1 MKNRTT
7 YFVYQLILILCQIGI
22 VYGLDYQA
30 TECSGYGFY
39 NVFAIQLFFTAEFII
54 STLIVSFQAE
64 YFFEN
69 VGIVIT
75 LRYKSKQKIY
85 AFIIIQIF
93 AELILYKIIA
103 TIAYVIVT
111 IVLFGELNIENLFL
125 NLLFNILLGC
135 IICIFQIFIEIKFN
149 AKTALVIIN
158 TYFIVSTIAG
168 SIIFQ
173 KYIDTGNTIYN
184 IANRFILP
192 NYYYLDRIIDMD
204 LLQKIPI
211 IILFL
216 VSFILI
222 ILIFTMKKIKNT
234 DIL

>member
-7 YFVYQLILILCQIGI
+7 YFVYQFILILCQIGI

-93 AELILYKIIA
+93 AELILYKIIVKKEKRGKHA
-103 TIAYVIVT
+103 QSKKCPKTNPAYYQD
-111 IVLFGELNIENLFL
+111 
-125 NLLFNILLGC
+125 ILL
-135 IICIFQIFIEIKFN
+135 
-149 AKTALVIIN
+149 L
-158 TYFIVSTIAG
+158 
-168 SIIFQ
+168 
-173 KYIDTGNTIYN
+173 
-184 IANRFILP
+184 
-192 NYYYLDRIIDMD
+192 
-204 LLQKIPI
+204 
-211 IILFL
+211 
-216 VSFILI
+216 
-222 ILIFTMKKIKNT
+222 
-234 DIL
+234 